1 MRGLNSGVR
10 QDSVRDL
17 VESSKVDMVC
27 LRETKN
33 AKKTRG
39 IILSML
45 GSQFTDFVF
54 LPLEQVVAS

>member
-1 MRGLNSGVR
+1 M
-10 QDSVRDL
+10 Q
-17 VESSKVDMVC
+17 
-27 LRETKN
+27 
-33 AKKTRG
+33 KKSRG